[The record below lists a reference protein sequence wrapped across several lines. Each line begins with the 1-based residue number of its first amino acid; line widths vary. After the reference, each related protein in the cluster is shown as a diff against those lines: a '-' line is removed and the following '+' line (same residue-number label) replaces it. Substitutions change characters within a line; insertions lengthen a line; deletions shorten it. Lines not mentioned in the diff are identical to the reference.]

1 MFANIS
7 KVEGLYK
14 VRICTQCE
22 IKYVKYFNCLA
33 SAGEYAMRFTKNI
46 MVKI

>member
-7 KVEGLYK
+7 IVEGLYK
-14 VRICTQCE
+14 VRICTQSE
-22 IKYVKYFNCLA
+22 IRYVKYFNCLT

-46 MVKI
+46 KVKI